1 MKWFIVLLVSC
12 MITGCQESPAKPN
25 EAESPNTESPHAGSP
40 NVDSP
45 NAKRPNAESPAG
57 DIPYRVSVAA
67 EGLDVPW
74 DMDIAPDGR
83 MFITERTG
91 AVRVMEQGKLLPEP
105 VYRLEKPF
113 IAKGEGGLL
122 GLTLDPE
129 FSDNGYL
136 YIYHTYE
143 GEDQGQTYNRVIR
156 LVERDHGF
164 DFDRVI
170 LSDIPGSVN
179 HNGGRIRFGPDGYLY
194 ITAGDRYEPSLA
206 QEAHSLGGKILRV
219 DRDGG
224 IPEDNPFPGSP
235 VYSLGHRNSQGLAWH
250 PVTGLL
256 YSSEHG
262 QAAHDEINLIE
273 PGANYG
279 WPWVEG
285 DESLGEAPELR
296 KPLIHSWQ
304 KTWAPSGMTFVTQGP
319 WAGQLLVAN
328 LRGQQVLKLKL
339 DEADH
344 SNFAEVEYIFKDW
357 GRIRSVYEAP
367 DGTIYL
373 MTNNRDGRGEPV
385 EGDDRLLRLTPNF

>member
-1 MKWFIVLLVSC
+1 MKWLFVLLVSLL
-12 MITGCQESPAKPN
+12 IPGCQESPAKPN
-25 EAESPNTESPHAGSP
+25 QAESSH
-40 NVDSP
+40 
-45 NAKRPNAESPAG
+45 G
-57 DIPYRVSVAA
+57 DIPYRISVAA

-83 MFITERTG
+83 LFVTERTG
-91 AVRVMEQGKLLPEP
+91 AIRVIDDGKLRPEP

-113 IAKGEGGLL
+113 IANGEGGLL
-122 GLTLDPE
+122 GLTLDPD

-136 YIYHTYE
+136 YIYHTYQDR
-143 GEDQGQTYNRVIR
+143 GDTYNRVIR

-164 DFDRVI
+164 EFDQII
-170 LSDIPGSVN
+170 LADIPGSVN

-206 QEAHSLGGKILRV
+206 QDLDSLGGKILRI

-224 IPEDNPFPGSP
+224 IPKDNPFPGSP
-235 VYSLGHRNSQGLAWH
+235 VYSLGHRNAQGLAWH
-250 PVTGLL
+250 PVTGRL

-285 DESLGEAPELR
+285 DETLDVEVDEAPEKSLDEAPDLR
-296 KPLIHSWQ
+296 TPLIHSGQ
-304 KTWAPSGMTFVTQGP
+304 TTWAPSGMTFVTQGP

-328 LRGQQVLKLKL
+328 LRGQQVLKLEL
-339 DEADH
+339 NDDH
-344 SNFAEVEYIFKDW
+344 SNFVNIEYIFKDW
-357 GRIRSVYEAP
+357 GRIRSVYEAS
-367 DGTIYL
+367 DGTIYI
-373 MTNNRDGRGEPV
+373 MTNNRDGRGDPA
-385 EGDDRLLRLTPNF
+385 EGDDRLIRLTPQF